1 MRMVNTKLFRSSVV
15 FRWALLSAALFVPQ
29 VAQAQVEWH
38 ATVGAQ
44 NQGMGFQVLAFL
56 PNEIWINAGDSITW
70 TFNVDEIH
78 TVTFLKARQVR
89 PPFSAGC
96 PGFATDP
103 ASFDGSECVTTPPLA
118 SGATFTVNFPKAG
131 NYKLVCLVHEN
142 MTATVHVFP
151 AGHALPHTQRFY
163 DTEATDRK
171 ADLLATGTAVGKTGV
186 SNDHAVTAGIGAVAA
201 TPGGTDTVS
210 VLRFLHENITI
221 HAGETIQWA
230 NRDPVTP
237 HTITFG
243 EEPPDDALF
252 APSDDVTLD
261 ADGARH
267 ATLNAPG
274 ESTHSGFIRAE
285 PQERTGLRQTPPRDI
300 VTRFRITF
308 TQPGTYPYI
317 CSLHDEL
324 GMEGTVT
331 VIP

>member
-1 MRMVNTKLFRSSVV
+1 MRIFNSDSLRSSVV
-15 FRWALLSAALFVPQ
+15 SRWALFSAALLVPQ
-29 VAQAQVEWH
+29 LAQAQVEWR

-44 NQGMGFQVLAFL
+44 SQGMGFQVLAFL

-89 PPFSAGC
+89 PPFFSGC
-96 PGFATDP
+96 PGFASDP
-103 ASFDGSECVTTPPLA
+103 ATFDGSECVTTPPLA
-118 SGATFTVNFPKAG
+118 SGATFTVNFPKVG
-131 NYKLVCLVHEN
+131 NFKLVCLVHEN

-163 DTEATDRK
+163 DTQATGRK
-171 ADLLATGTAVGKTGV
+171 QDLLAEASSIGKLAVSSG
-186 SNDHAVTAGIGAVAA
+186 HAVTAGVGAVAA

-210 VLRFLHENITI
+210 VLRFAHENITI
-221 HAGETIQWA
+221 HAGETIQWG

-237 HTITFG
+237 HTVTFG
-243 EEPPDDALF
+243 EEPPDDALQT
-252 APSDDVTLD
+252 PSDNVTVD

-267 ATLNAPG
+267 VTLNTPDDSA
-274 ESTHSGFIRAE
+274 HSGFIRAE
-285 PQERTGLRQTPPRDI
+285 PQERTGLRQTPPSEI
-300 VTRFRITF
+300 FTRFRVTF